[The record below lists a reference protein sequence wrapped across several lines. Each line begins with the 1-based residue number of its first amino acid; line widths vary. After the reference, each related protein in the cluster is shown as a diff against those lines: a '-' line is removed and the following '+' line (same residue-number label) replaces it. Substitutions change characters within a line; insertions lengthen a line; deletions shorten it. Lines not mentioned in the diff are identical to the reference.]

1 MLHVVAFFC
10 PPLALVLARKWGPAL
25 GNALLYGLSWLL
37 VLPIIGMFSGLT
49 DSLAGMLFISVALIM
64 FLPFILLLGLLFLGG
79 FLATVGVMGLVA
91 FVCWLAS
98 ILHAWKVLSGISRE
112 RHERE
117 LIETIRS
124 LRAGGA

>member
-1 MLHVVAFFC
+1 
-10 PPLALVLARKWGPAL
+10 
-25 GNALLYGLSWLL
+25 
-37 VLPIIGMFSGLT
+37 
-49 DSLAGMLFISVALIM
+49 
-64 FLPFILLLGLLFLGG
+64 
-79 FLATVGVMGLVA
+79 VMGLVA

>member
-1 MLHVVAFFC
+1 MLPAIAFFC

-25 GNALLYGLSWLL
+25 GNTLLYGTSWLL
-37 VLPIIGMFSGLT
+37 VLPIIGMFSGLV
-49 DSLAGMLFISVALIM
+49 DSLAGLLFVSIALIM
-64 FLPFILLLGLLFLGG
+64 FLPFVLLLGLLFFGG

-112 RHERE
+112 RHQRE
-117 LIETIRS
+117 LIDTIKS
-124 LRAGGA
+124 LKAGGA